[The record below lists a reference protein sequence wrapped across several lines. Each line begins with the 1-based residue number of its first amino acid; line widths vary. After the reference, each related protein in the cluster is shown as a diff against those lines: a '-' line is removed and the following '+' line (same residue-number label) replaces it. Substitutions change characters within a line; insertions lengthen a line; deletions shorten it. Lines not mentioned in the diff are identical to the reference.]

1 MKFSITNKLVLLKDT
16 EKTNL
21 DLIKFKVNK
30 RKSQEFENSK
40 LSDFSKWLK
49 FRVLFFESF

>member
-40 LSDFSKWLK
+40 LSDFSK
-49 FRVLFFESF
+49 